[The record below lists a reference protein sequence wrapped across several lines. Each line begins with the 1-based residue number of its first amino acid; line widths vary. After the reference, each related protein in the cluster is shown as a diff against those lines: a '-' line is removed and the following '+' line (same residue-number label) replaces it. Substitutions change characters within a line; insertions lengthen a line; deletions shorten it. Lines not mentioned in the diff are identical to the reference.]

1 MPLFDYPMRSHP
13 PPPPGGRFVIA
24 YQVTMIGQNI
34 VSDDE
39 IYTWGKGARGR
50 LGTGNEEDRSTP
62 TLVKFQEKLRLISL
76 SAYRGTTVAVIKEG
90 KKLMKTLFLII
101 RLTMGNDLMKLK
113 IFNLRCREKLFLML
127 QIEIFY
133 MELFMCVLVLS

>member
-1 MPLFDYPMRSHP
+1 
-13 PPPPGGRFVIA
+13 
-24 YQVTMIGQNI
+24 MIGQNI